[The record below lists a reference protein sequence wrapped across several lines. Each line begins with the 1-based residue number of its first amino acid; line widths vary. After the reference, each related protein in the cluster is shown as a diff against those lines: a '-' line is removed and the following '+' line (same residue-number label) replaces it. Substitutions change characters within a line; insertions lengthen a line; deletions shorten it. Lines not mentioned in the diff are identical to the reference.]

1 MSNHETKEHQILN
14 SDEFKKLVI
23 QRWKVS
29 LSLTAVMI
37 FSYIGFLYLLAYQKD
52 SLKPYI
58 SGKFTVGIIFAL
70 GLIILAWALTGIYVY
85 WANNFYNPQVDQLK
99 NKLK

>member
-1 MSNHETKEHQILN
+1 MSIHETKEHQILN

-37 FSYIGFLYLLAYQKD
+37 FSYLGFLYLLAYQKE

-58 SGKFTVGIIFAL
+58 TGKFTLGLFLAL
-70 GLIILAWALTGIYVY
+70 GLIILAWVLTGIYVY
-85 WANNFYNPQVDQLK
+85 WANNIYNPQVDQLK